1 MKTLLLKTTL
11 LYVIFFCSQI
21 SFAQNLT
28 LTGKLVFNSAQP
40 IANAYITLKELN
52 IFAKTDSA
60 GGFAFLNLEEGQYTL
75 LLKADGFISTE
86 KKIKLNSANLNYVFN
101 MQEDFLNL
109 TEVVIEASS
118 KKNENIIGKVDMQ
131 LRPLSSSQDLLRL
144 VPGLFIGQHA
154 GGGKA
159 EQIFFRGFDVDHGTD
174 FAIYVDGMPVN
185 MTSHA
190 HGQGYADLH
199 FLIPETVKELEVNK
213 GPYTTK
219 YGDLATSGSGEF
231 KTLNSLEKSIVKAE
245 YGAFN
250 TQRAMMMVDLLG
262 NKHLFSKNKENLYVA
277 GEYRYT
283 DSYFLSKQHF
293 QRLNF
298 FAKYNGMLNNGSDLT
313 VTAST
318 FHSTWNASGQIP
330 ERKVSDG
337 TISRYGSIDTTEG
350 GTTSRSNFSI
360 VHTQPFK
367 KGEVKNQVYF
377 SRYDF
382 NLFSNFTFY
391 LNDSINGDQIQQG
404 DHRNILG
411 YMNTIRVNGNL
422 GSKKTIT
429 TIGTG
434 LRYDN
439 SSINLSHTLK
449 REFLNDIVKGKLNQ
463 VNAWTYVNEDIFLT
477 EQLKVNTGARFDV
490 YNFDFKNY
498 TYDTASGQVLK
509 ALVSPKLN
517 LTYTANSSVEIYA
530 KSGFGFHSN
539 DARAV
544 VVGSLENT
552 LARAFGYETGST
564 FKPCKKLLINIA
576 AWSLA
581 LQSELIYV
589 GDEGIVEASGRTQRY
604 GIDFGM
610 RYQLGK
616 YLFLDADVNVN
627 RGKLVDEPTSANRIP
642 LAPTFT
648 SIGGISWKKP
658 TGLNGSLRYRY
669 MGDRAAIEDNSIIA
683 KGYFLVDAVLN
694 YTQKKYQVGIT
705 VENLLNTAWNE
716 AQFATESRLQYEP
729 ASVTEIHY
737 TPGTPFFVR
746 GNLSIFF

>member
-337 TISRYGSIDTTEG
+337 
-350 GTTSRSNFSI
+350 
-360 VHTQPFK
+360 
-367 KGEVKNQVYF
+367 
-377 SRYDF
+377 
-382 NLFSNFTFY
+382 
-391 LNDSINGDQIQQG
+391 
-404 DHRNILG
+404 
-411 YMNTIRVNGNL
+411 
-422 GSKKTIT
+422 
-429 TIGTG
+429 
-434 LRYDN
+434 
-439 SSINLSHTLK
+439 
-449 REFLNDIVKGKLNQ
+449 
-463 VNAWTYVNEDIFLT
+463 
-477 EQLKVNTGARFDV
+477 
-490 YNFDFKNY
+490 
-498 TYDTASGQVLK
+498 
-509 ALVSPKLN
+509 
-517 LTYTANSSVEIYA
+517 
-530 KSGFGFHSN
+530 
-539 DARAV
+539 
-544 VVGSLENT
+544 
-552 LARAFGYETGST
+552 
-564 FKPCKKLLINIA
+564 
-576 AWSLA
+576 
-581 LQSELIYV
+581 
-589 GDEGIVEASGRTQRY
+589 
-604 GIDFGM
+604 
-610 RYQLGK
+610 
-616 YLFLDADVNVN
+616 
-627 RGKLVDEPTSANRIP
+627 
-642 LAPTFT
+642 
-648 SIGGISWKKP
+648 
-658 TGLNGSLRYRY
+658 
-669 MGDRAAIEDNSIIA
+669 
-683 KGYFLVDAVLN
+683 
-694 YTQKKYQVGIT
+694 
-705 VENLLNTAWNE
+705 
-716 AQFATESRLQYEP
+716 
-729 ASVTEIHY
+729 
-737 TPGTPFFVR
+737 
-746 GNLSIFF
+746 